1 MLIKN
6 VTSFTAASP
15 WAEHFRYKWCWNKPH
30 SVISCRNDGFFS
42 IYTIILT
49 LTGSKGCWE
58 KMFDPL
64 SLSSGWWMSPR
75 CLAHKQHSLISCLH
89 LAETRQCA
97 VAPAA
102 SSSATDTQTRKS
114 PFSFFFYIKKEASHK
129 QAPLLMKDSRS
140 DWLAVM
146 QIKLQRCSTE
156 WADRHAALQ
165 CLHEERN
172 QRSLKLRKQDQ
183 RNKWRSISPEE
194 VYRLTGMYRMC
205 RGFNCWYIMRLS
217 VLLSKADGDSNVV
230 MNPL

>member
-1 MLIKN
+1 MLGEDVWSSELVLWLMN
-6 VTSFTAASP
+6 VSP
-15 WAEHFRYKWCWNKPH
+15 VSRTQTTLSHF
-30 SVISCRNDGFFS
+30 
-42 IYTIILT
+42 
-49 LTGSKGCWE
+49 
-58 KMFDPL
+58 
-64 SLSSGWWMSPR
+64 LSSFGWDTSVR
-75 CLAHKQHSLISCLH
+75 CCACRLQLCDRYTDEEISI
-89 LAETRQCA
+89 
-97 VAPAA
+97 
-102 SSSATDTQTRKS
+102 
-114 PFSFFFYIKKEASHK
+114 FFFFYIKKEASHK